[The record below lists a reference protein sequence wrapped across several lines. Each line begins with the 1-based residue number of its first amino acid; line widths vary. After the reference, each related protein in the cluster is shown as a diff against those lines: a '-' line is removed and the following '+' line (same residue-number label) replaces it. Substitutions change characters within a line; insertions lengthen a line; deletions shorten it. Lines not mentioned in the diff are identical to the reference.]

1 MVDPFNDALVSLVER
16 CPGIEGAAFT
26 DLDGEDI
33 AHHGDREN
41 LRLCAAYGGIALR
54 RLTVAEQRAGRGPV
68 QHVILRG
75 TAGGLVALKVGDE
88 YQLVLSLREG
98 TLSGRVVYEAAET
111 VETLEQN
118 I

>member
-1 MVDPFNDALVSLVER
+1 MADPFTDALSGLVER
-16 CPGIEGAAFT
+16 CPGIQGAAFT

-54 RLTVAEQRAGRGPV
+54 RLSTAEERVGRGPIK
-68 QHVILRG
+68 HVVLHG
-75 TAGGLVALKVGDE
+75 TKGGLVALKVGDE
-88 YQLVLSLREG
+88 YQLVLSLCEDTPAARV
-98 TLSGRVVYEAAET
+98 LSEAAET
-111 VETLEQN
+111 VGTLEQN